1 MQTTNRNNRMSALAR
16 MLMFVGTVALTTAGM
31 VYAQSGTAQAP
42 SVHYDVSF
50 PNAVHH
56 EAEFVVTYRGL
67 PAMERFEVRMSRSS
81 PGRYA
86 IHEFAKNVHSV
97 QISDAAGRELAIH
110 RPDPYSWVVEDVEGT
125 VEVRY
130 TLFADRAGGT
140 YSGIDLSHAH
150 LNMPAT
156 FMWARDTE
164 DYPITVRF
172 TPATPEWRVATQLF
186 PTDDPYTFTSP
197 NLYYF
202 LDSPTELSDHD
213 LRTWTVENSGTTYTI
228 RLALHHLGTD
238 AEAAAYAE
246 MARKVV
252 DEQIAVF
259 GEPPAYDGGTYTF
272 IADYLPWVS
281 GDGMEHRNSTVI
293 ASTRPLSTGA
303 LRNLGTLSHEYFHQW
318 NVERIRPAMLEPF
331 DFTRANMSRELWFA
345 EGFTSYYT
353 SLMIRRAGLISDEEY
368 ASGLSGT
375 VNTVLNAPG
384 RSYFSAVEMSM
395 QAPFVDAATSID
407 PTNRGN
413 RFISYY
419 TWGSGLGLALDLML
433 RARFELTLDG
443 YMRMMWTDFG
453 KQETPYV
460 VDDLRATLAKYT
472 GDASFADRFFD
483 RFVEGHEAPDYTEL
497 LGTVGL
503 QLRRRNAE
511 AVWVGAPLRAQS
523 DSTLQVVGYPT
534 EGSLLHAAGISSG
547 AVLTS
552 VNGSAPADDA
562 FDNIRAGMRVEI
574 VFSQRGVAGSATVFA
589 PGDPGVEVVTF
600 EAAGIDVPPDTAAR
614 RQRWLQSGVSSDR

>member
-1 MQTTNRNNRMSALAR
+1 MPSPMRNRL
-16 MLMFVGTVALTTAGM
+16 TAGVAAAILLM
-31 VYAQSGTAQAP
+31 LLVSPLCARQVVGQ

-50 PNAVHH
+50 PKAVHH
-56 EAEFVVTYRGL
+56 EAEFVVTYSGL
-67 PAMERFEVRMSRSS
+67 PAMDRFEVRMSRSS

-86 IHEFAKNVHSV
+86 IHEFAKNVHGVSV
-97 QISDAAGRELAIH
+97 RDNSGRELDVH
-110 RPDPYSWVVEDVEGT
+110 RPDPYSWVVEDIEGT
-125 VEVRY
+125 IEVRY

-140 YSGIDLSHAH
+140 YTGIDQSHAH

-156 FMWARDTE
+156 FMWARGTE
-164 DYPITVRF
+164 AYPITVRF
-172 TPATPEWRVATQLF
+172 EPASPDWRVATQLM
-186 PTDDPYTFTSP
+186 PTSDPYTFTSP
-197 NLYYF
+197 DLYYF
-202 LDSPTELSDHD
+202 LDSPTELSAHD
-213 LRTWTVENSGTTYTI
+213 LRSWTVVSNGNEYTI

-238 AEAAAYAE
+238 EEAAAYAE

-259 GEPPAYDGGTYTF
+259 GETPEYEGGTYTF

-318 NVERIRPAMLEPF
+318 NVERIRPASLEPF

-368 ASGLSGT
+368 AGGLSGT
-375 VNTVLNAPG
+375 INTILNAPG

-395 QAPFVDAATSID
+395 QAPFVDAASSID

-443 YMRMMWTDFG
+443 YMRLMWTDFG
-453 KQETPYV
+453 KSEIPYTV
-460 VDDLRATLAKYT
+460 ADLRATLAKYT
-472 GDASFADRFFD
+472 QDQSFADRFFD

-503 QLRRRNAE
+503 QLRRSNTDA
-511 AVWVGAPLRAQS
+511 AWVGAQLRPQS
-523 DSTLQVVGYPT
+523 DSTLVVVAYPT
-534 EGSLLHAAGISSG
+534 DGSLLHAAGISRG
-547 AVLTS
+547 AVIEA
-552 VNGSAPADDA
+552 VNGEAATADA
-562 FDNIRAGMRVEI
+562 FDGLRAGSRVELT
-574 VFSQRGVAGSATVFA
+574 FTQRGVAGSASVFA
-589 PGDPGVEVVTF
+589 PGDPAVEVVTF
-600 EAAGIDVPPDTAAR
+600 ESAGIEVPTDAAAR
-614 RQRWLQSGVSSDR
+614 RAQWLGSGVHADR